1 MEQISIQENESL
13 TKILNQTNY
22 SKEEA
27 LDRLRKNKGDYIKTI
42 KEYLGVSE
50 KPEKTKT
57 KSLNQEIYRQ
67 IRLKLDDSMR
77 LYREKNPLD
86 INQIAEN
93 LQISEEKEKEKDK
106 E

>member
-1 MEQISIQENESL
+1 MEQISIRENESIS
-13 TKILNQTNY
+13 KIMNQTNY

-27 LDRLRKNKGDYIKTI
+27 LNRLRKNNGDYIKTI

-50 KPEKTKT
+50 KTEKT

-93 LQISEEKEKEKDK
+93 LQISEEKEKEK
-106 E
+106 